1 MSIRTPFDT
10 YLAKYFFPKPM
21 SLFFSF
27 PSPPVLLS
35 FWWEDRGREVEGLIF
50 SFRSRGSKIEAEARF
65 ALLSA
70 SLRAEELGISGA
82 LWSLFF

>member
-1 MSIRTPFDT
+1 M
-10 YLAKYFFPKPM
+10 
-21 SLFFSF
+21 
-27 PSPPVLLS
+27 
-35 FWWEDRGREVEGLIF
+35 EGLIF